1 MDNKKS
7 RKRPSKKNA
16 SKPKIKHSAR
26 LTPSEIAK
34 KKQRVEERKKILEEI
49 QLKEIQLEENKPELN

>member
-16 SKPKIKHSAR
+16 RNPKIKHSTR
-26 LTPSEIAK
+26 LTPRQIK
-34 KKQRVEERKKILEEI
+34 NKKQRVEARKKILEEI
-49 QLKEIQLEENKPELN
+49 QLKENQPELN

>member
-1 MDNKKS
+1 MENKKS
-7 RKRPSKKNA
+7 RKRPSKKNDR
-16 SKPKIKHSAR
+16 KPKYKHSTR

-49 QLKEIQLEENKPELN
+49 QLKENQPELN

>member
-1 MDNKKS
+1 MENKKS
-7 RKRPSKKNA
+7 RKRPSKKNDR
-16 SKPKIKHSAR
+16 KPKYKHSTS

-49 QLKEIQLEENKPELN
+49 QLKENQLELN